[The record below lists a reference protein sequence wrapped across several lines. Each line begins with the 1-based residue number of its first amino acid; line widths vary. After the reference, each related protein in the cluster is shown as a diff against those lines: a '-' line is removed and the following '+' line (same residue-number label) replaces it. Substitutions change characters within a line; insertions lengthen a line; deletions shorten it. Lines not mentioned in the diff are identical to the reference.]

1 MTIEVKTEEWTDDD
15 FFENV
20 FANLTVDV
28 DKRIELNQ
36 PKSFQLYFNKNNM
49 DKSEALTFT
58 AKTKDF
64 GVDPTNPTPKPIKVG
79 IKVNYDVDCRGKSSL
94 ECPTISSSTLEH
106 SKEVQLVWDLKTGCA
121 QHDKCR
127 CNMKF
132 SSPTLDSQQVKVGE
146 QNDLELPLEVTNS
159 GTEPAYGVKI
169 VFSSEIDFPKV
180 EGPRGFCKS
189 LDRNGNRY
197 EKECALQKVAKAT
210 TIESSFRF
218 KLPTDFEGKNRF
230 NISAEL
236 KDSCNGGE
244 NSQSLTNAPDFDVKF
259 NASIE
264 VKSEAH
270 PSQIM

>member
-1 MTIEVKTEEWTDDD
+1 MTIEVKTDDWTGYS
-15 FFENV
+15 FENV
-20 FANLTVDV
+20 FANLTVTDI
-28 DKRIELNQ
+28 DRRIELKNHEPTFRLQ
-36 PKSFQLYFNKNNM
+36 INENNK
-49 DKSEALTFT
+49 DKIETLTFK
-58 AKTKDF
+58 AIAENF
-64 GVDPTNPTPKPIKVG
+64 GVDPTTTPKPIRVG
-79 IKVNYDVDCRGKSSL
+79 IKVNYDVDCSDESSL

-244 NSQSLTNAPDFDVKF
+244 NSQRLTNVPDFDVKF

>member
-1 MTIEVKTEEWTDDD
+1 MTDIDR
-15 FFENV
+15 
-20 FANLTVDV
+20 
-28 DKRIELNQ
+28 RIELKNHEPTFRLQ
-36 PKSFQLYFNKNNM
+36 INENNK
-49 DKSEALTFT
+49 DKIETLTFK
-58 AKTKDF
+58 AIAENF
-64 GVDPTNPTPKPIKVG
+64 GVDPTNPTPKPIRVG
-79 IKVNYDVDCRGKSSL
+79 IKVNYDVDCSDSESSL

-132 SSPTLDSQQVKVGE
+132 SSPTLDSYQIKVGE
-146 QNDLELPLEVTNS
+146 QNDLVLPLEVTNN

-189 LDRNGNRY
+189 LGRNGNKY
-197 EKECALQKVAKAT
+197 EKECALQKVAKN
-210 TIESSFRF
+210 TILEPSFRF

-244 NSQSLTNAPDFDVKF
+244 NSQRLTNVPDFDVKF